1 MTATEP
7 RLAAPEPTPI
17 RGRLRFPWELSLAL
31 AVQFLMIVP
40 ILRSAWEFDDQINS
54 TTKGA
59 LHLTHTGW
67 WDFSTNIVRGWID
80 GPGRWFPLGFYWG
93 YAQSDVFT
101 NLLLY
106 KWLLVVYSLLACM
119 VVFALMRELGLGRG
133 PSALVVVG
141 MAVATQVRLFPDPHM
156 AYGGLT
162 QVVTILLASAM
173 IAYQRWLKG
182 RPWPYLAACLFLTA
196 VAASTYEAVY
206 LCAPL
211 FVIQAIR
218 ERSGFKAIARASIG
232 PVALMV
238 GFIVLGAYLR
248 SHGTDGANGP
258 YAPGF
263 GFGELINTFV
273 DQFVGAI
280 PLTYAHFNPQHV
292 FDVTRLL
299 HAELYDMLV
308 GCAAAIVTWAL
319 LSRARWDRAERWS
332 PLETAAIG
340 IAFWVIVA
348 GSLALAKR
356 YQVEIVVGLAHVPV
370 YFEEVAL
377 AITVVSVAG
386 FVSQRLT
393 PAFRARFRGTFAVGG
408 AVLVGLV
415 ATLQHH
421 ANDVVITATEPAR
434 ELRNMEERALAAGLF
449 DRLQDGSVLY
459 TAAQPWR
466 QNTFYWMH
474 SHRTLVVKYLESVA
488 AGAAAAPGA
497 TCSVDSR
504 AGDAVLSVYQSS
516 TDISSGI
523 VSLGCARAGHPSAV
537 YLRNVDPKTAWISGQ
552 RFDGSPFIG
561 HPTDLLRPIGGALW
575 TARERDM
582 DVRQFVI
589 AAERRRP
596 RSRRQLL
603 AAVWTKAPASDG
615 AIAAGPFISSGVRVR
630 S

>member
-1 MTATEP
+1 M
-7 RLAAPEPTPI
+7 
-17 RGRLRFPWELSLAL
+17 
-31 AVQFLMIVP
+31 
-40 ILRSAWEFDDQINS
+40 
-54 TTKGA
+54 
-59 LHLTHTGW
+59 
-67 WDFSTNIVRGWID
+67 
-80 GPGRWFPLGFYWG
+80 
-93 YAQSDVFT
+93 
-101 NLLLY
+101 
-106 KWLLVVYSLLACM
+106 
-119 VVFALMRELGLGRG
+119 
-133 PSALVVVG
+133 
-141 MAVATQVRLFPDPHM
+141 
-156 AYGGLT
+156 
-162 QVVTILLASAM
+162 
-173 IAYQRWLKG
+173 
-182 RPWPYLAACLFLTA
+182 
-196 VAASTYEAVY
+196 
-206 LCAPL
+206 
-211 FVIQAIR
+211 IQAIR
-218 ERSGFKAIARASIG
+218 ERSGFKADRAGEHRSG
-232 PVALMV
+232 ALML

-263 GFGELINTFV
+263 GFGELTNTFV

-299 HAELYDMLV
+299 HAELYDVSV
-308 GCAAAIVTWAL
+308 GCATAIVTWAL
-319 LSRARWDRAERWS
+319 LSRARWDRSERWS

-348 GSLALAKR
+348 GSLSLAKR
-356 YQVEIVVGLAHVPV
+356 YQAEIVVGLAHVPV

-434 ELRNMEERALAAGLF
+434 ELRNMEDRALAAGLF

-589 AAERRRP
+589 AAEP
-596 RSRRQLL
+596 ATPSL
-603 AAVWTKAPASDG
+603 AASTTGCGVDEG
-615 AIAAGPFISSGVRVR
+615 AGQRWCDRRGTLYLLGRPGSKLTMSMPLLVADRAAHLTLDTEGVHRRVKTVTGSTVTIPLRFDAQGAARVR
-630 S
+630 YAYDGPRFRAPMDPRTTLYFRIQGPQFTPR